1 VVTTRVAN
9 VHATCVRLGGAGAGF
24 RAPARA
30 GVLIL
35 GRSGAG
41 KSDLALRL
49 IAAGAELVADDRTE
63 LFVRRGRLHAR
74 SPARIAGMMEV
85 RGVGIVDIPYKD
97 EAPIALVVELA
108 ARVSRLPSLARF
120 APPPTLDLPRS
131 GRPPLLKV
139 VAREASA
146 PAKIAAAVAAL
157 SRGGFRQD
165 VKPE

>member
-1 VVTTRVAN
+1 
-9 VHATCVRLGGAGAGF
+9 
-24 RAPARA
+24 
-30 GVLIL
+30 
-35 GRSGAG
+35 
-41 KSDLALRL
+41 
-49 IAAGAELVADDRTE
+49 
-63 LFVRRGRLHAR
+63 
-74 SPARIAGMMEV
+74 MMEV